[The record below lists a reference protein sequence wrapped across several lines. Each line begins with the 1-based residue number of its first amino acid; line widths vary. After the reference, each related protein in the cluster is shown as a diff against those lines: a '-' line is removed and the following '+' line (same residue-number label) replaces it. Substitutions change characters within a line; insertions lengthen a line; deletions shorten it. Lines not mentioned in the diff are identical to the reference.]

1 MIYIRLFFEFF
12 KTGLFAVGGGLATLP
27 FLYEMGETTG
37 WFTASDV
44 ADMIA
49 ISESTPGAIGINM
62 ATYAGFKTAGLAGG
76 ICATIGLA
84 MPSILI
90 ILIIASFLKKFR
102 DNQYVDSAF
111 KGLRPASMA
120 MITAAGLNVVKIALF
135 DFTVLQSSSGSSVI
149 DPGTLKGNLG
159 EFFLWKAWILAIV
172 IVVAMKK
179 KKKIHPIIFI
189 AVSALVGIMFQF

>member
-1 MIYIRLFFEFF
+1 MIYLRLFFEFF

-76 ICATIGLA
+76 LCATIGLS

-90 ILIIASFLKKFR
+90 ILVIASFLKKFR
-102 DNQYVDSAF
+102 NNKYVDSAF

-135 DFTVLQSSSGSSVI
+135 DFTVLKTSGGSSSI
-149 DPGTLKGNLG
+149 DYGMMQDNLG
-159 EFFLWKAWILAIV
+159 DFFLWKAWILAIV
-172 IVVAMKK
+172 ITVAMQKF
-179 KKKIHPIIFI
+179 KKIHPIVFI
-189 AVSALVGIMFQF
+189 AVSALVGIIFHF